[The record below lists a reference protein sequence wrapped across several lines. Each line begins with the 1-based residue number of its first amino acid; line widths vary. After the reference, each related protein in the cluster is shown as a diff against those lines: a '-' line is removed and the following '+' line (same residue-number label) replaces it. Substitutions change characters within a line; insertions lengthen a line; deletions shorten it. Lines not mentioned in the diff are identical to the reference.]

1 MSKYVKIDDIMQ
13 YPIRKDH
20 YDRENGD
27 ENFIFGIESVMEYIE
42 QLPTVELIRCR
53 ECAKYD
59 EDRCYCDLWKAKNQ
73 PNDGHC
79 HFAEG
84 KR

>member
-42 QLPTVELIRCR
+42 QLPTVELI
-53 ECAKYD
+53 
-59 EDRCYCDLWKAKNQ
+59 
-73 PNDGHC
+73 
-79 HFAEG
+79 FAEG